1 VGLEIDKGRQYVRPG
16 DRRAPRDSSAFG
28 ALVTLLMSL
37 SALLV
42 GASSAHAQAWP
53 ATHFK
58 IVLEDPDPG
67 LGKRAGNL
75 LSGDKGLLE
84 EAMRPH
90 AVRVEAYLREVALRY
105 QAMGFR
111 APRLKIEDG
120 RYLVYFYDFG
130 SRDGPPARALC
141 ANPARLDVD
150 INRVIEWGAWDKRLY
165 EHLGHELFHTVQSSY
180 DLCDVAPGEFFTEGS
195 AQALGEDMAY
205 QLRDIEP
212 TRANTARW
220 GGRRYDLPLNKPKD
234 KDSRYMTASFW
245 RYLGEY
251 AAAAARGKRAS
262 VEEIRPDYA
271 YLHVLMSEPLAS
283 DSDAAVLDW
292 LDKGLEKGLKAPLD
306 RLFPYFITTFAGYGE
321 GRFVYPTVTPA
332 EGMVRWQDYIF
343 DGCQN
348 IGTTAGDAKHSV
360 RLNVEPLAAQCVRM
374 ETGDI
379 SIPAPVDLVIQ
390 VEASTAEELDQIWL
404 GVAGGDRLSR
414 RLDGAMSSA
423 GGTAIGTWTFRL
435 MPDEAMTIVASNSN
449 WTPRVTRSA
458 DLVVTVSSTE
468 VVLASEFVGPLPAG
482 PQKARKLRK
491 RSGAGDSGAKEAART
506 LTMTGPKAFVLH
518 VDPDE
523 RQLRI
528 SLGATPDILNL
539 LSGVNAAGG
548 SVEQLLTSGEILLET
563 IQEISETIPQLMK
576 EQSSIPGSKVEIA
589 LPFFDY
595 GFTGSF
601 DSARI
606 TTYSRDHGRDLR
618 ALGPRD
624 SMPGRSR
631 DFRPSGKVTIL
642 EYSAALLDGT
652 FEANFVD
659 EYNLTP
665 GQMQQSQPVLDIVGT
680 VRGRFRISAPW
691 RSDPRYEPLEP
702 IAVTAD
708 LEEALLRRLPP
719 GQPELADSIVSTAD
733 TAARSGGGT
742 SPAAALSSAD
752 AAGVACDCS
761 CEGLAR
767 LDEIGMAPGL
777 ADTPSPEE
785 LRMAACAITC
795 LAAYAQCEDD

>member
-1 VGLEIDKGRQYVRPG
+1 VRPG
-16 DRRAPRDSSAFG
+16 DRRAPRDFSAFG
-28 ALVTLLMSL
+28 AVVVLLTSL

-42 GASSAHAQAWP
+42 GVSSAHAQAWP

-58 IVLEDPDPG
+58 VVLEDPDPL
-67 LGKRAGNL
+67 LGKWAGNL
-75 LSGDKGLLE
+75 LSGDRGLLE

-90 AVRVEAYLREVALRY
+90 AIRVEAYLREVALKY

-111 APRLKIEDG
+111 APRLKIEDD
-120 RYLVYFYDFG
+120 RYLVYFYDFAG
-130 SRDGPPARALC
+130 RDGPPARALC

-150 INRVIEWGAWDKRLY
+150 INKVIEWGAWDKRLY
-165 EHLGHELFHTVQSSY
+165 EHLAHELFHTVQSSY
-180 DLCDVAPGEFFTEGS
+180 DLCDVAPGDFFTEGS

-205 QLRDIEP
+205 QLRKIEP

-220 GGRRYDLPLNKPKD
+220 GGRRYDLPLNKPQD
-234 KDSRYMTASFW
+234 KDSSYLTASFW

-251 AAAAARGKRAS
+251 AAAAARGERAS
-262 VEEIRPDYA
+262 VEEITPDYA

-283 DSDAAVLDW
+283 SGDAAVLDW
-292 LDKGLEKGLKAPLD
+292 LDKGLERGLKAPLS

-332 EGMVRWQDYIF
+332 QGMVRWQDFIF
-343 DGCQN
+343 DGCQS
-348 IGTTAGDAKHSV
+348 IGTAAGGAKHSV
-360 RLNVEPLAAQCVRM
+360 RLNVEPLAAKCVRM

-379 SIPAPVDLVIQ
+379 SIAAPVDLVIQ

-414 RLDGAMSSA
+414 RQEGAMSSA
-423 GGTAIGTWTFRL
+423 GGTAIGSWTFRL
-435 MPDEAMTIVASNSN
+435 MPDEAMTLVASNANS
-449 WTPRVTRSA
+449 TPRDTRSA
-458 DLVVTVSSTE
+458 DLIVTVSSTE
-468 VVLASEFVGPLPAG
+468 VVMSSDFVGPLPAG
-482 PQKARKLRK
+482 PVKARKPGK
-491 RSGAGDSGAKEAART
+491 GPGAGDSGAKEAART

-548 SVEQLLTSGEILLET
+548 SLEQLLTSGEILLET
-563 IQEISETIPQLMK
+563 AKEISESIPQFMK
-576 EQSSIPGSKVEIA
+576 EQSSIPGSKVVIA

-606 TTYSRDHGRDLR
+606 TTYSGEHGRDLR

-624 SMPGRSR
+624 SKPGRGR

-642 EYSAALLDGT
+642 EYSAALLEGT

-680 VRGRFRISAPW
+680 VRGRFRISSPW
-691 RSDPRYEPLEP
+691 RNDPRYEPLEP

-708 LEEALLRRLPP
+708 LEEALRRRLPP
-719 GQPELADSIVSTAD
+719 GQPELADSIVSAAETALKSRVD
-733 TAARSGGGT
+733 TR
-742 SPAAALSSAD
+742 PAAASSSAA
-752 AAGVACDCS
+752 AAGDACDCS
-761 CEGLAR
+761 CDGLAR
-767 LDEIGMAPGL
+767 LEQIGMAPRL
-777 ADTPSPEE
+777 AEAPTPEE
-785 LRMAACAITC
+785 LSMAACATTC